1 MSGVAF
7 VFPGQGSQRVGMGA
21 DIVENFPEARLV
33 FEEAS
38 DAAGMPLL
46 RLCKDGPAEELNRTE
61 VTQPAILT
69 ASMAAY
75 RVLTTE
81 TELRPVMVA
90 GHSLG
95 EYTAL
100 TATGGFALS
109 HAAPLARRRGRFM
122 QEAVPEGKG
131 AMAAV
136 LGMEL
141 GALEALCSEV
151 EGLVVPANLNCPGQI
166 VISGESAAVEAVIGR
181 VRERG
186 GKRAVLLPVS
196 GPFHSP
202 LMEPAADRLEAV
214 LASLPVGE
222 TAVPLVNNAD
232 AEPVRA
238 PEQIRDGLV
247 RQLTA
252 PVRWEAGVRRMLS
265 EGVTAFIEIGPGRV
279 LSNLIR
285 RIEPDADVW
294 HMADTESLKAIQKAP
309 VLRGV

>member
-1 MSGVAF
+1 MSGAAF
-7 VFPGQGSQRVGMGA
+7 VFPGQGSQSVGMGM
-21 DIVENFPEARLV
+21 DLVLNFPAAKLV

-38 DAAGMPLL
+38 DATGMDLL
-46 RLCKDGPAEELNRTE
+46 RLCKEGPAEELNRTE

-75 RVLTTE
+75 RVLSSE
-81 TELRPVMVA
+81 TEIRPVMVA

-100 TATGGFALS
+100 TAAGGFALCD
-109 HAAPLARRRGRFM
+109 AAPLARRRGRFM

-141 GALEALCSEV
+141 GALEALCREV
-151 EGLVVPANLNCPGQI
+151 DGLAVPANLNCPGQI
-166 VISGESAAVEAVIGR
+166 VISGEAAAVEAVIGL

-202 LMEPAADRLEAV
+202 LMEPAAERLQEV
-214 LASLPVGE
+214 LGAIEIGE
-222 TAVPLVNNAD
+222 TAVPVVNNAD
-232 AEPVRA
+232 AETVRT
-238 PEQIRDGLV
+238 PQQIRNGLV

-252 PVRWEAGVRRMLS
+252 PVRWEEGVRRMLA
-265 EGVTAFIEIGPGRV
+265 EGVTCFIEVGPGRV

-285 RIEPDADVW
+285 RINRDVQVW
-294 HMADTESLKAIQKAP
+294 HLQDTEGLKAIQKAP
-309 VLRGV
+309 VMREV

>member
-1 MSGVAF
+1 MRGVAF
-7 VFPGQGSQRVGMGA
+7 VFPGQGSQSVGMGT
-21 DIVENFPEARLV
+21 DLVENFPAARLV

-38 DAAGMPLL
+38 DATGMDLL
-46 RLCKDGPAEELNRTE
+46 RLCKEGPAEELNRTE
-61 VTQPAILT
+61 ATQPAILT

-75 RVLTTE
+75 RVLDNE

-100 TATGGFALS
+100 TAAGGFSL
-109 HAAPLARRRGRFM
+109 HDAAPLARRRGRFM

-141 GALEALCSEV
+141 DALEALCRDV
-151 EGLVVPANLNCPGQI
+151 DGLAVPANLNGPGQI
-166 VISGESAAVEAVIGR
+166 VISGETAAVEAVIAL

-202 LMEPAADRLEAV
+202 LMEPAAKRLQAV
-214 LASLPVGE
+214 LVALDVHE

-232 AEPVRA
+232 AETVRT

-252 PVRWEAGVRRMLS
+252 PVRWEAGVRRMVA
-265 EGVTAFIEIGPGRV
+265 EGAACFIEIGPGRV

-285 RIEPDADVW
+285 RIDREVQVW

-309 VLRGV
+309 VLREV

>member
-1 MSGVAF
+1 MSAVAF
-7 VFPGQGSQRVGMGA
+7 VFPGQGSQSVGMGT
-21 DIVENFPEARLV
+21 DLVQNFPAAKRV

-38 DAAGMPLL
+38 DATGMNLL
-46 RLCKDGPAEELNRTE
+46 RLCREGPADELNRTE

-75 RVLTTE
+75 RVLSSE

-100 TATGGFALS
+100 TAAGAFALGD
-109 HAAPLARRRGRFM
+109 AAPLARRRGRFM

-141 GALEALCSEV
+141 DALEALCREV
-151 EGLVVPANLNCPGQI
+151 SGLAVPANLNCPGQI
-166 VISGESAAVEAVIGR
+166 VISGETAAVEAVVEL

-202 LMEPAADRLEAV
+202 LMEPAAERLQAV
-214 LASLPVGE
+214 LATLPIGE

-232 AEPVRA
+232 AEPIRM
-238 PEQIRDGLV
+238 PEQIRDGLI

-252 PVRWEAGVRRMLS
+252 PVRWEAGVRRMQADGAVS
-265 EGVTAFIEIGPGRV
+265 FIEIGPGRV

-285 RIEPDADVW
+285 RIDREAQVW
-294 HMADTESLKAIQKAP
+294 HMADTESLKAIQRAP
-309 VLRGV
+309 ILREV

>member
-1 MSGVAF
+1 MSGVGF
-7 VFPGQGSQRVGMGA
+7 VFPGQGSQSVGMGE
-21 DIVENFPEARLV
+21 DLVQNFPAARLV
-33 FEEAS
+33 YEEAS
-38 DAAGMPLL
+38 DATGMNLL
-46 RLCKDGPAEELNRTE
+46 RLCKEGPAEELNRTE

-75 RVLTTE
+75 RVLSSE
-81 TELRPVMVA
+81 TELRPAMVA

-100 TATGGFALS
+100 TAAGGFELC

-122 QEAVPEGKG
+122 QEAVPEGQG

-141 GALEALCSEV
+141 NALEAICREV
-151 EGLVVPANLNCPGQI
+151 DGLAVPANLNCPGQI
-166 VISGESAAVEAVIGR
+166 VISGETAAVEAVIGL

-202 LMEPAADRLEAV
+202 LMEPAAERLQAV
-214 LASLPVGE
+214 LAALPIAE
-222 TAVPLVNNAD
+222 IAVPLVNNAD
-232 AEPVRA
+232 AETVRTPA
-238 PEQIRDGLV
+238 QIREGLV

-252 PVRWEAGVRRMLS
+252 PVRWEAGVRRMQA
-265 EGVTAFIEIGPGRV
+265 EGVVSFIEIGPGRV
-279 LSNLIR
+279 LSNMIR
-285 RIEPDADVW
+285 RIDREAQVW

-309 VLRGV
+309 VLREV